1 MLTKKIFF
9 LVNYIEFYI
18 LEKVCQLE
26 GETGMNKI
34 MKHKYD
40 KYLFE

>member
-26 GETGMNKI
+26 GETGIISKKKSI
-34 MKHKYD
+34 
-40 KYLFE
+40 L